1 MKMQLKLSG
10 SGNHHLE
17 LALSIMQHLRQSRT
31 RKTNPQVEPEHTST
45 VHNRPKASNT
55 LQNHQEPYKTSH
67 NHANIATTILKRQDL
82 STTGQNHLAA
92 SKS

>member
-55 LQNHQEPYKTSH
+55 LQNHQEPYKTFH
-67 NHANIATTILKRQDL
+67 NYANIAKTIQKWQDS
-82 STTGQNHLAA
+82 STTGQNHHAA